1 MKYLSVEPL
10 KTPSV
15 LFFAGSLFGN
25 IKPQVSIYSDFY
37 TSRIAHTDSVSLAPQ
52 VCFSSDSECDPE
64 F

>member
-25 IKPQVSIYSDFY
+25 IKPQVSIY
-37 TSRIAHTDSVSLAPQ
+37 TSRIAHTDSVSLASQ